1 MCVHIWSVCLFVY
14 GSSLSFTL
22 VDSLPLKPILFFNSE
37 TIIKTFNNYI
47 YTIYKSKFHLK
58 VSTDSGF
65 GFTLAIIT

>member
-1 MCVHIWSVCLFVY
+1 MCLFVY

-22 VDSLPLKPILFFNSE
+22 VEETYFKTYFKPILFFNSE

-47 YTIYKSKFHLK
+47 YTIYKPKFHLK
-58 VSTDSGF
+58 VSTDSGV